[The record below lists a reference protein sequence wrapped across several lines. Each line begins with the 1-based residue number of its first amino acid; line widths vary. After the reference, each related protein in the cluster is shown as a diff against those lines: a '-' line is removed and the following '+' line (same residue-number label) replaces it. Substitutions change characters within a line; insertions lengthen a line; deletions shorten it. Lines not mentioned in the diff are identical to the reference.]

1 MSWFKNVLKEFNEF
15 AVEGKAQ
22 QKLLH
27 AAALSE
33 PKDLRSN
40 CR

>member
-22 QKLLH
+22 HTFLH

-33 PKDLRSN
+33 PKDI
-40 CR
+40 